1 MPLVYLGRREVEEL
15 LPMGECIE
23 VMAAIFGAL
32 ARGETLQPLRSVV
45 RLESCPGF
53 LGLMPGQI
61 GVQSVACDQIAGIK
75 VLSIFPGNR
84 AVGRESHQGAVLLF
98 ETASGCPLAYLD
110 ASAVTA
116 IRTAAVSGLATRLLA
131 GEEAGDLAILGAGT
145 QARTHLEALA
155 AVRPLRRVRVW
166 SRKPES
172 ARAFAAA
179 ESARHGLPVEP
190 AASVRQAVEGADLI
204 CTTTAAAE
212 PILAG
217 EWIAAGAHVNAVGAC
232 FAAAREL
239 DTAAVV
245 RARLFVDSRESAV
258 NESGDF
264 LIPRREG
271 AIGDTHIQGELGELV
286 LGRVVGR
293 RSPDEVTLFKSLGL
307 AVEDL
312 AASHHVYRKALARG
326 SGIVLEPAERGA

>member
-23 VMAAIFGAL
+23 VMAEIFGAL

-61 GVQSVACDQIAGIK
+61 GGASDQTPIAGIK

-145 QARTHLEALA
+145 QARTHLAALA

-179 ESARHGLPVEP
+179 ESARHGLAVEP
-190 AASVRQAVEGADLI
+190 AASVLQAVEGADLI

-286 LGRVVGR
+286 LGRVPGR

-312 AASHHVYRKALARG
+312 AASHHVYRKAMARG